1 MSKVNETNRGLRPPV
16 AYEVSVHV
24 AYGFVVFVP
33 ATTVKPLVQNGN
45 DFDSLANLLNVNP
58 GWRIA
63 GIMSDLEGAKS
74 FAMLV
79 GGAIYS
85 VGQEQWYC
93 FRSDRWI
100 DEPVYEACRYIA
112 EGVA

>member
-1 MSKVNETNRGLRPPV
+1 MSKVNETNRGLRPPT
-16 AYEVSVHV
+16 AYEVATFT
-24 AYGFVVFVP
+24 AYGFAVYVP
-33 ATTVKPLVQNGN
+33 ATTVKPLVFTGN